1 MLVLALRLVHPC
13 CAEGVANL
21 RIKLT
26 LFSPRPPLRCPV
38 PIGWDPARG
47 FQAAALH
54 ELHC

>member
-21 RIKLT
+21 HIKLT